1 MIVATTTYMTVLE
14 KMINFD
20 DMYMQNG
27 AFYQYAQDISS
38 LPLRSTAA

>member
-1 MIVATTTYMTVLE
+1 MYDSDSRNNNIHDSIR

-27 AFYQYAQDISS
+27 ALYQ
-38 LPLRSTAA
+38 